1 MTNQAEFADFSRN
14 QQQVKSLQSLYLYI
28 PFTYS
33 FMSHLQDWRGNGGGK
48 NFTFDNVRVK
58 DIGREN
64 EVLLQKLQRIAV
76 KGSGA
81 TGGKVSGEA
90 KRRESSQEINR
101 RRKEQEIARQNLM
114 IANRLQNA
122 KSATFDRYGLE
133 NFRSFYSALDSNFAL
148 LSRKKMKDDQE
159 MQEKYLRNASM
170 YPVAT
175 TASAPKVRS
184 RPSAPGRPP
193 WFKELPKEDL
203 TPIQRP
209 QWQD

>member
-1 MTNQAEFADFSRN
+1 
-14 QQQVKSLQSLYLYI
+14 VKIRLTWALV
-28 PFTYS
+28 
-33 FMSHLQDWRGNGGGK
+33 QDWRGNGGGPNK
-48 NFTFDNVRVK
+48 NFTFDTVRVK

-122 KSATFDRYGLE
+122 KSATFDRSESHINSLHQ
-133 NFRSFYSALDSNFAL
+133 FSAHP
-148 LSRKKMKDDQE
+148 LS
-159 MQEKYLRNASM
+159 
-170 YPVAT
+170 T
-175 TASAPKVRS
+175 
-184 RPSAPGRPP
+184 
-193 WFKELPKEDL
+193 
-203 TPIQRP
+203 
-209 QWQD
+209 